1 MTRLSFLF
9 PEYHSLNGI
18 PTVSLHDKADISH
31 SVQQGVCV
39 MLYVILQF
47 IPIKGENLIE
57 VDLVTVWQRHGQ
69 QRA

>member
-18 PTVSLHDKADISH
+18 PAVSLHDKADIRH

-39 MLYVILQF
+39 MLYFILQF
-47 IPIKGENLIE
+47 ISIEGKDLIE
-57 VDLVTVWQRHGQ
+57 VDLVTVWQCHGQ